1 MTMRRLVVAVLLFL
15 AGCQPLP
22 HPFADA
28 GDIEATTALRPPDS
42 AGILVLPVAGAPA
55 LGPALAGALREADVP
70 ASTEGANRGSYR
82 LESAVAEETLAP
94 GRESVSLA
102 WELKSAAGKSL
113 GRGTARRETAPE
125 AWQAGASPLGDAIAK
140 EAAPKIAR
148 LVSGD
153 APLPA
158 ADVPALVAVRSVS
171 GAPGDGATAL
181 ARAIATALGRAGVEV
196 GADDA
201 KARFALSCFIAVAP
215 AKDRQQLVSVRWVLA
230 LPEGRELGQ
239 VSQQNA
245 VPAGSLDGQW
255 GDIAYEVAG
264 AAAPGIAQLIERAQ
278 GRRAREVEAAK
289 GLQPRG
295 SFVTVLA
302 RWPTR
307 PSQATFRMKILACNS
322 NRPLAEAI
330 SAYLNLRLTDASV
343 RRFSD
348 MEIFVEVHG
357 TCAARTCS

>member
-1 MTMRRLVVAVLLFL
+1 MRRLILAVLVLL

-42 AGILVLPVAGAPA
+42 VGILVLPVAGAPS
-55 LGPALAGALREADVP
+55 LGLALAGALREADVP

-82 LESAVAEETLAP
+82 LESSVVDEALAP
-94 GRESVSLA
+94 GREFISLA
-102 WELKSAAGKSL
+102 WELKSAAGTSL
-113 GRGTARRETAPE
+113 GRGSARRDAATDE
-125 AWQAGASPLGDAIAK
+125 WQAGEGPLADTLAK

-158 ADVPALVAVRSVS
+158 ADVPALVAVRGVS

-181 ARAIATALGRAGVEV
+181 ARAIAAALGRAGVEA
-196 GADDA
+196 GDSDA

-255 GDIAYEVAG
+255 GELADQVAG
-264 AAAPGIAQLIERAQ
+264 AAAPGIAELIERAK
-278 GRRAREVEAAK
+278 AAAP
-289 GLQPRG
+289 GG
-295 SFVTVLA
+295 
-302 RWPTR
+302 
-307 PSQATFRMKILACNS
+307 
-322 NRPLAEAI
+322 
-330 SAYLNLRLTDASV
+330 
-343 RRFSD
+343 
-348 MEIFVEVHG
+348 
-357 TCAARTCS
+357 

>member
-1 MTMRRLVVAVLLFL
+1 MRRPVLAVLFFL

-28 GDIEATTALRPPDS
+28 GDAATSPALRPPDS

-55 LGPALAGALREADVP
+55 LGPALASALRGAEVP

-82 LESAVAEETLAP
+82 LEGTVVEEALAP

-102 WELKSAAGKSL
+102 WKLKSAAGETV
-113 GRGTARRETAPE
+113 GRGAARRDRATE
-125 AWQAGASPLGDAIAK
+125 ALQAGEGALAEALAK

-158 ADVPALVAVRSVS
+158 ADVPALVAVRGVS
-171 GAPGDGATAL
+171 GAPGDGGTAL
-181 ARAIATALGRAGVEV
+181 ARAIAAALGRAGVEV
-196 GADDA
+196 GEGDA

-230 LPEGRELGQ
+230 LSEGRELGQ
-239 VSQQNA
+239 VNQQNA

-255 GDIAYEVAG
+255 GDIAYAVAG
-264 AAAPGIAQLIERAQ
+264 AAAPGIAELIERAK
-278 GRRAREVEAAK
+278 AAAP
-289 GLQPRG
+289 GG
-295 SFVTVLA
+295 
-302 RWPTR
+302 
-307 PSQATFRMKILACNS
+307 
-322 NRPLAEAI
+322 
-330 SAYLNLRLTDASV
+330 
-343 RRFSD
+343 
-348 MEIFVEVHG
+348 
-357 TCAARTCS
+357 